1 MKFSADHDKSN
12 TLFIFSAM
20 GTFLF
25 DSRIG
30 LLGLNPPQ
38 QSVDFIQNLQGFFRL
53 MSPLTFNFPFY
64 KLFPTTEWRHFQ
76 SYADN
81 VFRIGRSFVD
91 KVLPIN
97 VFYILLLILYKGL
110 DYIAYSVLVRLWF
123 LCFNTRKMKRILSDL
138 SWDMLFALDKWRKT
152 H

>member
-12 TLFIFSAM
+12 SLFIFSAM

-123 LCFNTRKMKRILSDL
+123 LCFNTRKMKRILSDI
-138 SWDMLFALDKWRKT
+138 SWDMLFALDK
-152 H
+152 

>member
-12 TLFIFSAM
+12 SLFIFSAM

-64 KLFPTTEWRHFQ
+64 KLFPTSEWRHFQ

-123 LCFNTRKMKRILSDL
+123 LCFNTRKMKRSLSDL
-138 SWDMLFALDKWRKT
+138 SWDMLFALDK
-152 H
+152 

>member
-12 TLFIFSAM
+12 SLFIFSAM

-97 VFYILLLILYKGL
+97 VFYILLLILKGL

-138 SWDMLFALDKWRKT
+138 SWDMLFALDK
-152 H
+152 

>member
-1 MKFSADHDKSN
+1 MKFRADHDKSN
-12 TLFIFSAM
+12 SLFIFSAM

-64 KLFPTTEWRHFQ
+64 KLFPTSEWRHFQ

-123 LCFNTRKMKRILSDL
+123 LCFNTRKMKRSLSDL
-138 SWDMLFALDKWRKT
+138 SWDMLFALDK
-152 H
+152 

>member
-12 TLFIFSAM
+12 SLFIFSAM

-138 SWDMLFALDKWRKT
+138 SWYMLFALDK
-152 H
+152 

>member
-12 TLFIFSAM
+12 SLFIFSAM

-64 KLFPTTEWRHFQ
+64 KLFPTSEWRHFQ

-110 DYIAYSVLVRLWF
+110 DYIAYSVLERLWF

-138 SWDMLFALDKWRKT
+138 SWDMLFALDK
-152 H
+152 

>member
-12 TLFIFSAM
+12 SLFIFSAM
-20 GTFLF
+20 STFLF

-64 KLFPTTEWRHFQ
+64 KLFPTSEWRHFQ

-91 KVLPIN
+91 KVLAIN

-138 SWDMLFALDKWRKT
+138 SWDMLFALDK
-152 H
+152 

>member
-64 KLFPTTEWRHFQ
+64 KLFPTSEWRHFQ

-138 SWDMLFALDKWRKT
+138 SWYMLFALDK
-152 H
+152 

>member
-1 MKFSADHDKSN
+1 MKFSADHKSN

-64 KLFPTTEWRHFQ
+64 KLIPTSEWRHFQ

-138 SWDMLFALDKWRKT
+138 SWDMLFALDK
-152 H
+152 

>member
-12 TLFIFSAM
+12 SLFIFSAM

-64 KLFPTTEWRHFQ
+64 KLFPTSEWRHFQ

-138 SWDMLFALDKWRKT
+138 SWDMLFALDK
-152 H
+152 

>member
-1 MKFSADHDKSN
+1 MKFSADHKSN

>member
-1 MKFSADHDKSN
+1 MQFRADHDKSN
-12 TLFIFSAM
+12 SLFIFSAM

-138 SWDMLFALDKWRKT
+138 SWDMLFALDK
-152 H
+152 

>member
-12 TLFIFSAM
+12 SLFIFSAM

-64 KLFPTTEWRHFQ
+64 KLFPTSEWRHFQ

-91 KVLPIN
+91 KVLAIN

-138 SWDMLFALDKWRKT
+138 SWDMLFALDK
-152 H
+152 

>member
-1 MKFSADHDKSN
+1 MKFRADHDKSN
-12 TLFIFSAM
+12 SLFIFSAM

-138 SWDMLFALDKWRKT
+138 SWYMLFALDKWRKT

>member
-12 TLFIFSAM
+12 SLFIFSAM

-97 VFYILLLILYKGL
+97 VFYILLLILNKGL

-123 LCFNTRKMKRILSDL
+123 LCFNTRKMKRSLSDL
-138 SWDMLFALDKWRKT
+138 SWDMLFALDK
-152 H
+152 

>member
-12 TLFIFSAM
+12 SLFIFSAM

-38 QSVDFIQNLQGFFRL
+38 QSVNFIQNLQGFFRL

-64 KLFPTTEWRHFQ
+64 KLFPTSEWRHFQ

-138 SWDMLFALDKWRKT
+138 SWDMLFALDK
-152 H
+152 

>member
-12 TLFIFSAM
+12 SLFIFSAM

-97 VFYILLLILYKGL
+97 VYYILLLILYKGL

-138 SWDMLFALDKWRKT
+138 SWDMLFALDK
-152 H
+152 

>member
-12 TLFIFSAM
+12 SLFIFSAM

-64 KLFPTTEWRHFQ
+64 KLFPTSEWRHFQ

-138 SWDMLFALDKWRKT
+138 SWDMLFASDKWRKT

>member
-1 MKFSADHDKSN
+1 MQFSADHDKSN
-12 TLFIFSAM
+12 SLFIFSAM

-64 KLFPTTEWRHFQ
+64 KLFPTSEWRHFQ

-97 VFYILLLILYKGL
+97 VFYILLLILYQGL

-123 LCFNTRKMKRILSDL
+123 LCFNTRKMKRSLSDL
-138 SWDMLFALDKWRKT
+138 SWDMLFALDK
-152 H
+152 

>member
-97 VFYILLLILYKGL
+97 VYYILLLILYKGL

-138 SWDMLFALDKWRKT
+138 SWDMLFALDK
-152 H
+152 

>member
-12 TLFIFSAM
+12 SLFIFSAM

-110 DYIAYSVLVRLWF
+110 DDIAYSVLVRLWF

-138 SWDMLFALDKWRKT
+138 SWDMLFALDK
-152 H
+152 

>member
-12 TLFIFSAM
+12 SLFIFSAM

-138 SWDMLFALDKWRKT
+138 SWYMLFALDKWRKT

>member
-12 TLFIFSAM
+12 SLFIFSAM

-64 KLFPTTEWRHFQ
+64 KLFPTTEWRHFR

-110 DYIAYSVLVRLWF
+110 NYIAYSVLVRLWF

-138 SWDMLFALDKWRKT
+138 SWDMLFALDK
-152 H
+152 

>member
-12 TLFIFSAM
+12 SLFIFSAM

-138 SWDMLFALDKWRKT
+138 SWDMLFASDK
-152 H
+152 

>member
-12 TLFIFSAM
+12 SLFIFSAM

-123 LCFNTRKMKRILSDL
+123 FCFNTRKMKRILSDL
-138 SWDMLFALDKWRKT
+138 SWDMLFALDK
-152 H
+152 

>member
-12 TLFIFSAM
+12 SLFIFSAM

-64 KLFPTTEWRHFQ
+64 KLFPTSEWRHFQ

-97 VFYILLLILYKGL
+97 VFYILLLILFKGL
-110 DYIAYSVLVRLWF
+110 NYIAYSVLVRLWF

-138 SWDMLFALDKWRKT
+138 SWDMLFALDK
-152 H
+152 

>member
-12 TLFIFSAM
+12 SLFIFSAM

-91 KVLPIN
+91 KVLPFN

-138 SWDMLFALDKWRKT
+138 SWDMLFALDK
-152 H
+152 

>member
-64 KLFPTTEWRHFQ
+64 KLFPTSEWRHFQ

-97 VFYILLLILYKGL
+97 MFYILLLILYKGL

-138 SWDMLFALDKWRKT
+138 SWDMLFALDK
-152 H
+152 

>member
-12 TLFIFSAM
+12 SLFIFSAM

-64 KLFPTTEWRHFQ
+64 KLFPTSEWQHFQ

-97 VFYILLLILYKGL
+97 MFYILLLILYKGL

-138 SWDMLFALDKWRKT
+138 SWDMLFALDK
-152 H
+152 

>member
-12 TLFIFSAM
+12 SLFIFSAM

-64 KLFPTTEWRHFQ
+64 KLFPTSEWRHFQ

>member
-12 TLFIFSAM
+12 SLFIFSAM

-64 KLFPTTEWRHFQ
+64 KLFPTSEWRHFQ

-91 KVLPIN
+91 KVLTIN

-138 SWDMLFALDKWRKT
+138 SWDMLFALDK
-152 H
+152 

>member
-12 TLFIFSAM
+12 SLFIFSAM

-123 LCFNTRKMKRILSDL
+123 LCFNTRKMKRSLSDL
-138 SWDMLFALDKWRKT
+138 SWDMLFALDK
-152 H
+152 

>member
-12 TLFIFSAM
+12 SLFIFSAM

-97 VFYILLLILYKGL
+97 VFYILLLILYKRL

-138 SWDMLFALDKWRKT
+138 SWDMLFALDK
-152 H
+152 

>member
-138 SWDMLFALDKWRKT
+138 SWDMLFASDK
-152 H
+152 

>member
-1 MKFSADHDKSN
+1 MKFSADHKSN

-138 SWDMLFALDKWRKT
+138 SWDMLFASDK
-152 H
+152 

>member
-1 MKFSADHDKSN
+1 MKFSADHHKSN
-12 TLFIFSAM
+12 SLFIFSAM

-64 KLFPTTEWRHFQ
+64 KLFPTSEWRHFQ

-123 LCFNTRKMKRILSDL
+123 LCFNTRKMKRNLSDL
-138 SWDMLFALDKWRKT
+138 SWDMLFASDK
-152 H
+152 

>member
-12 TLFIFSAM
+12 SLFIFSAM

-138 SWDMLFALDKWRKT
+138 SWDMLFASDKWRKT

>member
-12 TLFIFSAM
+12 SLFIFSAM

-97 VFYILLLILYKGL
+97 VFNILLLILYKGL

-123 LCFNTRKMKRILSDL
+123 LCFNTRKMKRSLSDL
-138 SWDMLFALDKWRKT
+138 SWDMLFALDK
-152 H
+152 

>member
-12 TLFIFSAM
+12 SLFIFSAM

-38 QSVDFIQNLQGFFRL
+38 QSVNFIQNLQGFFRL

-138 SWDMLFALDKWRKT
+138 SWDMLFALDK
-152 H
+152 

>member
-12 TLFIFSAM
+12 SLFIFSAM

-64 KLFPTTEWRHFQ
+64 KLFPTTEWRLFQ

-91 KVLPIN
+91 KVLTIN

-138 SWDMLFALDKWRKT
+138 SWDMLFALDK
-152 H
+152 